1 MKYVEIIADSGSADT
16 IKAIADKAK
25 AEDLRVGVIG
35 EDGMQQTRLLLN
47 DEELQGAVDMLQNV
61 LGAQPTARVTV
72 LSVEMFLPKTEVE
85 TQKKKKSSKT
95 AAREALYE
103 EVRTSAELDRNFIVL
118 VILSTIVAAIALIE
132 NNVAVVIGA
141 MVIAPLLGPNLA
153 LSVGTAL
160 GDTALVAQSAKTLA
174 VGILLA
180 IALST
185 AIGYFWNFENFSP
198 ELISRT
204 IVGVDS
210 AVLALASGAAAA
222 LSLTTRLSSVLVGV
236 MVAVALLPPA
246 TTLGIM
252 LGKGNFLFAVDAGLL
267 LAVNIVSV
275 NLASKIVFW
284 AKGVSP
290 RTWYEKEKA
299 KKAMRIYLIAW
310 FISLLALMIFIYTR
324 MEIRLAS

>member
-1 MKYVEIIADSGSADT
+1 MKYVEVIAESGSSDT
-16 IKAIADKAK
+16 IRAIADQSN
-25 AEDLRVGVIG
+25 AEDLRSGIPD
-35 EDGMQQTRLLLN
+35 EDGMQWSRVLIE
-47 DEELQGAVDMLQNV
+47 DDALQDVLDKLQHV
-61 LGAQPTARVTV
+61 LGAQPTARITV
-72 LSVEMFLPKTEVE
+72 LPVEMSLPKSDEQIE
-85 TQKKKKSSKT
+85 RKKKTSKL

-103 EVRTSAELDRNFIVL
+103 EVKNSAELDRNYIVL
-118 VILSTIVAAIALIE
+118 VVLSTIVAAIALIE

-160 GDTALVAQSAKTLA
+160 GDTALMAKSAKTLT
-174 VGILLA
+174 VGIVLA

-185 AIGYFWNFENFSP
+185 GIGFFWNFENFSP
-198 ELISRT
+198 ELMSRT
-204 IVGVDS
+204 IVGIDS

-252 LGKGNFLFAVDAGLL
+252 LGKGNISFATDAGLL

-299 KKAMRIYLIAW
+299 RKAMRIYLIGW
-310 FISLLALMIFIYTR
+310 FVSLLALMLFIYTR
-324 MEIRLAS
+324 TTL

>member
-1 MKYVEIIADSGSADT
+1 MKYVEVIAESGSSDT
-16 IKAIADKAK
+16 IRAIADQAK
-25 AEDLRVGVIG
+25 AEDLRLGVSG
-35 EDGMQQTRLLLN
+35 EDGMQLTRILVE
-47 DEELQGAVDMLQNV
+47 DDVLQDVIDKLQHI
-61 LGAQPTARVTV
+61 LGAQPTARITV
-72 LSVEMFLPKTEVE
+72 LPVEMSLPKSEEQVE
-85 TQKKKKSSKT
+85 RKKKTSKL

-103 EVRTSAELDRNFIVL
+103 EVKTSAELDRNYIVL
-118 VILSTIVAAIALIE
+118 VVLSTIVAAIALIE

-160 GDTALVAQSAKTLA
+160 GDTALMAKSAKTLA
-174 VGILLA
+174 AGILLA
-180 IALST
+180 ITLST
-185 AIGYFWNFENFSP
+185 AIGFFWNFENFSP
-198 ELISRT
+198 ELMSRT
-204 IVGVDS
+204 IVGIDS

-252 LGKGNFLFAVDAGLL
+252 LGKGNFDFAMDAGLL

-299 KKAMRIYLIAW
+299 RKAMRIYLIGW
-310 FISLLALMIFIYTR
+310 FVTLLALMLFIYTR
-324 MEIRLAS
+324 TTL

>member
-1 MKYVEIIADSGSADT
+1 MKYVEVIAESGSSDT
-16 IKAIADKAK
+16 IRAIADQAK
-25 AEDLRVGVIG
+25 AEDLRLGVSG
-35 EDGMQQTRLLLN
+35 EDGMQLTRILVE
-47 DEELQGAVDMLQNV
+47 DDVLQDVIDKLQHI
-61 LGAQPTARVTV
+61 LGAQPTARITV
-72 LSVEMFLPKTEVE
+72 LPVEMSLPKSEEQVE
-85 TQKKKKSSKT
+85 RKKKTSKL

-103 EVRTSAELDRNFIVL
+103 EVKTSAELDRNYIVL
-118 VILSTIVAAIALIE
+118 VVLSTIVAAIALIE

-160 GDTALVAQSAKTLA
+160 GDTALMAKSAKTLA
-174 VGILLA
+174 AGILLA
-180 IALST
+180 ITLST
-185 AIGYFWNFENFSP
+185 AIGFFWNFENFSP
-198 ELISRT
+198 ELMSRT
-204 IVGVDS
+204 IVGIDS

-252 LGKGNFLFAVDAGLL
+252 LGKGNFDFAMDAGLL

-299 KKAMRIYLIAW
+299 RKAMRIYLAVW
-310 FISLLALMIFIYTR
+310 FVTLLALMLFIYTR
-324 MEIRLAS
+324 TTL